1 MYFILI
7 LILILY
13 SILSFIVGKR
23 IYRSINSYKYIN
35 SQIYWIIFTII
46 STSFIFYEFTN
57 KYFPHIINT
66 ILSFI
71 GSYYLSFLLYTLI
84 LFPIAFLL
92 TKILKPKNF
101 DFYLSS
107 LVIVFLII
115 STGTYLSLSPY
126 VNNYEI
132 HVWNS
137 RASLNDLTANLD
149 SSKLS
154 IVIDHNP
161 SKIYESAD
169 NNIDLQVSGHTHKG
183 QVFPGNLIT
192 KSLFPLDYGY
202 GQFNNTNLVVSS
214 GFGTWGPMIRTNSR
228 SEIVSIKLKN

>member
-71 GSYYLSFLLYTLI
+71 GSYYLSFLLYLLAVTFLATNTIQYYSLLSFIFIYMYNGEKGKNIKYFFYLYYPLHLLI
-84 LFPIAFLL
+84 LKMLQ
-92 TKILKPKNF
+92 IL
-101 DFYLSS
+101 
-107 LVIVFLII
+107 
-115 STGTYLSLSPY
+115 
-126 VNNYEI
+126 
-132 HVWNS
+132 
-137 RASLNDLTANLD
+137 
-149 SSKLS
+149 
-154 IVIDHNP
+154 
-161 SKIYESAD
+161 
-169 NNIDLQVSGHTHKG
+169 
-183 QVFPGNLIT
+183 
-192 KSLFPLDYGY
+192 
-202 GQFNNTNLVVSS
+202 
-214 GFGTWGPMIRTNSR
+214 
-228 SEIVSIKLKN
+228 